1 MSTTYKAVIVGKNFK
16 KDTDGTPLSYD
27 TYKVLGGAEINC
39 MKTLFD
45 KALIGVIKQ
54 YEVTPTDSELS
65 KIKEVYPDIDY
76 NNITSEHDIILS
88 ISKVYKEDI
97 ENLTKAVNEDISRL
111 HRELII
117 NQEDFISRIKYSIED
132 KSIPTEGLKERTA
145 EVLSIFEDNE
155 LDIND
160 ELEDYKYL
168 LEDLNRIKSLM
179 EFYDNEYY
187 GFTSEDS
194 YDEIELLIIRTY

>member
-1 MSTTYKAVIVGKNFK
+1 MSTTYKAVIVGKNFQ

-39 MKTLFD
+39 MKILSD

-54 YEVTPTDSELS
+54 YEVMSTDSELS
-65 KIKEVYPDIDY
+65 KIKEIYPDIDY
-76 NNITSEHDIILS
+76 NDITGEHDIILS
-88 ISKVYKEDI
+88 INKVYKEDI
-97 ENLTKAVNEDISRL
+97 ENLIRAVNEDVLEL
-111 HRELII
+111 HRELTI
-117 NQEDFISRIKYSIED
+117 NKEDLISRIKNSIEN
-132 KSIPTEGLKERTA
+132 KSIPIEELRERTA
-145 EVLSIFEDNE
+145 KALSVFDEDK
-155 LDIND
+155 LDINN

-194 YDEIELLIIRTY
+194 YDEIELLVIRTY